1 MVEPRTYIG
10 YDKDNKEI
18 TRHTATDA
26 NTYINPEEVQA
37 KIDALDEVADG
48 EIANIVS
55 NMQSITAD
63 EKDAVIIQG
72 TNMDT
77 ILSDT
82 QNAVNGIK
90 GSFGASL
97 GEVYTASVQAHDEIQ
112 NQLNESAKGAVQAT
126 PGGVTVSG
134 QQKGDCKNEFFRWS
148 I

>member
-18 TRHTATDA
+18 TRQTATDA

-37 KIDALDEVADG
+37 KIDALDEIADG

-90 GSFGASL
+90 GCIYSFCSS
-97 GEVYTASVQAHDEIQ
+97 T
-112 NQLNESAKGAVQAT
+112 
-126 PGGVTVSG
+126 
-134 QQKGDCKNEFFRWS
+134 
-148 I
+148 